1 MQLSEIGSSQTP
13 VGTTMALMERGTK
26 VMSAVHKR
34 LHYAQKK
41 EFNLLAKIFKQVL
54 PPVYPYNVA
63 GGPREIKVL
72 DFGDAIDILPVS
84 DPNIFSMSQR
94 VTLAQNQL
102 QLAQSNPQM
111 HNLYEAYRRMYIALG
126 VKDIEQVL
134 PVPQG
139 PQPKDPALEHSV
151 VLMGQPLQAFMEQSH
166 DMHIKAH
173 RLFMSSALVKSNPMA
188 VVNLIS
194 HINQHVSMLATQV
207 VDKALIE
214 EAEKLRVQFGDQ
226 IPPQEIQALQANR
239 QMLIDEQIVKIT
251 ETMVSEEA
259 EAMQEQNVDPLVLL
273 KQQELQLRQQDLE
286 LKAQQQGETQGL
298 RENQFEYKQD
308 LDAMKLQKDYD
319 LADLRARVALERQ
332 NATKQEG

>member
-1 MQLSEIGSSQTP
+1 
-13 VGTTMALMERGTK
+13 
-26 VMSAVHKR
+26 
-34 LHYAQKK
+34 
-41 EFNLLAKIFKQVL
+41 
-54 PPVYPYNVA
+54 
-63 GGPREIKVL
+63 
-72 DFGDAIDILPVS
+72 
-84 DPNIFSMSQR
+84 
-94 VTLAQNQL
+94 
-102 QLAQSNPQM
+102 
-111 HNLYEAYRRMYIALG
+111 
-126 VKDIEQVL
+126 
-134 PVPQG
+134 
-139 PQPKDPALEHSV
+139 
-151 VLMGQPLQAFMEQSH
+151 
-166 DMHIKAH
+166 
-173 RLFMSSALVKSNPMA
+173 MA

-286 LKAQQQGETQGL
+286 LKAQQQGEQQGL

>member
-1 MQLSEIGSSQTP
+1 
-13 VGTTMALMERGTK
+13 
-26 VMSAVHKR
+26 
-34 LHYAQKK
+34 
-41 EFNLLAKIFKQVL
+41 
-54 PPVYPYNVA
+54 
-63 GGPREIKVL
+63 
-72 DFGDAIDILPVS
+72 
-84 DPNIFSMSQR
+84 
-94 VTLAQNQL
+94 
-102 QLAQSNPQM
+102 
-111 HNLYEAYRRMYIALG
+111 
-126 VKDIEQVL
+126 
-134 PVPQG
+134 
-139 PQPKDPALEHSV
+139 
-151 VLMGQPLQAFMEQSH
+151 
-166 DMHIKAH
+166 
-173 RLFMSSALVKSNPMA
+173 MA

-239 QMLIDEQIVKIT
+239 QMLIDEQILKIT

-319 LADLRARVALERQ
+319 LADLRARVALERA